1 MKFFNVK
8 IVFHLEIDDRI
19 KKFTESHLVLDETI
33 TSAEASVVSKLQKYY
48 DDFKVV
54 SISETK
60 IVSVITPENEI
71 RSVV

>member
-8 IVFHLEIDDRI
+8 IIYHLEIDDRI
-19 KKFTESHLVLDETI
+19 KKFTEHHLVLDETI

-60 IVSVITPENEI
+60 IVSVMTPENEI
-71 RSVV
+71 RSVI